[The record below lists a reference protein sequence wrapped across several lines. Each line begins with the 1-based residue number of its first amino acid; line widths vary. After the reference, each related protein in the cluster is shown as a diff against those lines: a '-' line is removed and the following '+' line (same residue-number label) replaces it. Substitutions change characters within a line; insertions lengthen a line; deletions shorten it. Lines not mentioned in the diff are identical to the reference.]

1 MAKQTRR
8 LKVGVIGIGFIGRMH
23 AEAVLDIA
31 RRGLLDVELTAVAG
45 AQHARGRRI
54 ARQWGCAYFEGGRA
68 LLDAA
73 KGATSGRPADVLENS
88 SAVDAIDAVIIAT
101 PTDTHLELTRAAV
114 AAGKAIFLE
123 KPLGRNLAEARK
135 VATALRRSK
144 RPHQIGLVLR
154 FSPTYNVLAELAADP
169 ANGELIFCRMREDQ
183 YLPLGGVYDS
193 DWRVDP
199 RRSGGGAL
207 LEHSIHDVDILNWFF
222 GPVRVRS
229 ARIDGSEIPGIE
241 RLAALDLSFEGG
253 GSGQLA
259 SIWHGNLA
267 RENERHLEFFFRNRM
282 IETEGGF
289 SSPIRVHG
297 PRGGPRQIGTPE
309 IERRWRRI
317 CGWRSRKNADFPATF
332 GYELYVFLKSVLDGT
347 AKSAVPVEIGLEAH
361 RVIETAYRMGRRT

>member
-1 MAKQTRR
+1 M
-8 LKVGVIGIGFIGRMH
+8 
-23 AEAVLDIA
+23 AVLDIA

-45 AQHARGRRI
+45 AQHAKGRRI

-68 LLDAA
+68 LLDAG
-73 KGATSGRPADVLENS
+73 KDGGSDGGAADGASDIN
-88 SAVDAIDAVIIAT
+88 AVDAVIIAT

-135 VATALRRSK
+135 VATALRRSA
-144 RPHQIGLVLR
+144 RLHQIGLVLR

-193 DWRVDP
+193 DWRADP
-199 RRSGGGAL
+199 NRSGGGAL

-222 GPVRVRS
+222 GPTRVRS
-229 ARIDGSEIPGIE
+229 ARIDGSHISGIE
-241 RLAALDLSFEGG
+241 RLATLDLAFEGG

-289 SSPIRVHG
+289 SSPIRIHG
-297 PRGGPRQIGTPE
+297 PRGAARQIGTAE

-317 CGWRSRKNADFPATF
+317 CGWRLRKNADFPATF
-332 GYELYVFLKSVLDGT
+332 GYELYVFLKSVIDGSGE
-347 AKSAVPVEIGLEAH
+347 SALPVEIGLEAH
-361 RVIETAYRMGRRT
+361 QVIETAYRMGRKS